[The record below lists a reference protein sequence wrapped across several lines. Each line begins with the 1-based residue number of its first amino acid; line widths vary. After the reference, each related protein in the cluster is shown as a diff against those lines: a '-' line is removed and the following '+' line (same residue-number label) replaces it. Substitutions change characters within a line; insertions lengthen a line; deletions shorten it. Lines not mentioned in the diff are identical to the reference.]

1 MKLSNYIAGILL
13 YIITLFLLV
22 SISCSKKQEYDPTCF
37 TCINQYPDT
46 NINVPPLDLISGQDW
61 VITQYSVQNQINPL
75 VISDTLEFD
84 DSLATGYLYNGDSSS
99 YYLYKPQPLNI
110 YTLRLNNTPWG
121 DIQNSTLAGYN
132 ITSGQ
137 IPGLE
142 FVNIYNQ
149 SRVTL
154 WIQKIN

>member
-1 MKLSNYIAGILL
+1 MKKAKSIFLF
-13 YIITLFLLV
+13 IITIVVVV
-22 SISCSKKQEYDPTCF
+22 SSCEKKQDHDPYCF
-37 TCINQYPDT
+37 NCINQYPDT
-46 NINVPPLDLISGQDW
+46 NINVPPLNLLSGQDW
-61 VITQYSVQNQINPL
+61 VIFQYSVQNQVNPL
-75 VISDTLEFD
+75 AISDTLEFD
-84 DSLATGYLYNGDSSS
+84 DSLATGFIYNGDSSS

-110 YTLRLNNTPWG
+110 YSLRLNNTPWG
-121 DIQNSTLAGYN
+121 DIQNSALAGYN

-142 FVNIYNQ
+142 FINIYNQ